1 MLSRLAPLV
10 ANLDLR
16 KHGDAHTTRGDD
28 AEKKT
33 EACFV
38 RLDYATE
45 DKETQ
50 KNKQNPSAY

>member
-1 MLSRLAPLV
+1 MTNLELSTHDR
-10 ANLDLR
+10 
-16 KHGDAHTTRGDD
+16 AHTTRDGD

-33 EACFV
+33 EASFG

-50 KNKQNPSAY
+50 KSEQTQNPIKPIQII